1 MPGTIQVAHVFV
13 YFLAA
18 CCVMHVAKVVF
29 TFDVVLMVTGELVL
43 VWEFEENGEET
54 EEFLNYFCVAFLCP
68 LVFSS

>member
-1 MPGTIQVAHVFV
+1 M
-13 YFLAA
+13 
-18 CCVMHVAKVVF
+18 VF

-54 EEFLNYFCVAFLCP
+54 EEFLNYFRVAFLCP

>member
-1 MPGTIQVAHVFV
+1 
-13 YFLAA
+13 
-18 CCVMHVAKVVF
+18 MHVAKVVF